1 MRKILLFLI
10 IGILIT
16 TEYGAATT
24 TPSNENNSSNVNAEK
39 YDFLIITSQNLVGSI
54 TSSTFI
60 EWKTQIGFKIKIVT
74 LSDTEIANQP
84 GCDVAEQIRNFLRAY
99 YTSWGIEYVL
109 LVGDIVTIPMRY
121 CYPDPENHKNFAG
134 HPILYDLFIGGEIPT
149 DFYYSDLSFPDNE
162 SWDLDRDGYYGEIDE
177 DLPDFDSEVFVGRI
191 PTSNMKKITYVLD
204 KTVRYEKDTGD
215 WKNHA
220 LHAGAFSYFDNETNR
235 NGDKYLLHDGACLMN
250 EIEEHLMDEEWTIS
264 HYSEKHGR
272 IISAYSWNALNEN
285 AFVSDW
291 RDNNYGVVNFAS
303 HNYPFIATRKIWRW
317 DDGDNIPESFEMM
330 YPKFLSVRSKLDD
343 DHPSIVFAKGCLIG
357 YPEKNIFGNLGVD
370 LLTKPGFGAAVNVL
384 SCTRSPIIQRY
395 YPELPGGSD
404 SMCYEFNRF
413 LIQGSNGTETTGEAF
428 YHMKHY
434 YHYNISFF
442 ILWGHIPEYARNA
455 KIADYK
461 NLFNFNL
468 YGDPSL
474 MRCGVIVEKK

>member
-16 TEYGAATT
+16 TEYGAETT

-215 WKNHA
+215 MH
-220 LHAGAFSYFDNETNR
+220 
-235 NGDKYLLHDGACLMN
+235 
-250 EIEEHLMDEEWTIS
+250 I
-264 HYSEKHGR
+264 
-272 IISAYSWNALNEN
+272 
-285 AFVSDW
+285 
-291 RDNNYGVVNFAS
+291 
-303 HNYPFIATRKIWRW
+303 
-317 DDGDNIPESFEMM
+317 
-330 YPKFLSVRSKLDD
+330 LDYA
-343 DHPSIVFAKGCLIG
+343 IVC
-357 YPEKNIFGNLGVD
+357 
-370 LLTKPGFGAAVNVL
+370 
-384 SCTRSPIIQRY
+384 
-395 YPELPGGSD
+395 
-404 SMCYEFNRF
+404 RF
-413 LIQGSNGTETTGEAF
+413 QTT
-428 YHMKHY
+428 
-434 YHYNISFF
+434 
-442 ILWGHIPEYARNA
+442 
-455 KIADYK
+455 
-461 NLFNFNL
+461 
-468 YGDPSL
+468 
-474 MRCGVIVEKK
+474 